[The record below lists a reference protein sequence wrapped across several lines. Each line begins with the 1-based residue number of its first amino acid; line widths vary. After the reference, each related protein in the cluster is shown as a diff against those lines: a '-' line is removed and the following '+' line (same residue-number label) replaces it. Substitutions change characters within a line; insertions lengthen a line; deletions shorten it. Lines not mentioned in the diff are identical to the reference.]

1 MLLQVVV
8 YLIVAEARG
17 AREQLIGGDDFLV
30 VRLFQSAQVVRMLDE
45 LIGRYSNLGYV
56 GILVLRKPS
65 MSLPSASTCGARA
78 A

>member
-1 MLLQVVV
+1 MPDELRQAPPLGNGGGVSLEDNQVRILLQKQP
-8 YLIVAEARG
+8 L
-17 AREQLIGGDDFLV
+17 
-30 VRLFQSAQVVRMLDE
+30 LDQ